1 MNQIHDILGSIIIGG
16 IVLLMLITFNGN
28 VMQSAGVQTFKTIVQ
43 GNLIT
48 VTDIIEF
55 DLRKM
60 GYRVSATQDISI
72 LYADSNRITFKGD
85 IDDNGVMDTVQY
97 YIDTVKAYLTN
108 NPSDRVLHRKLN
120 SQAPVNMYVGMIG
133 LNIQYYGNNDSPI
146 NNSPVAAASLNT
158 IKSVK
163 VELRIESTDRFFDT
177 RKSQFI
183 SNPFNDTTY
192 AGAYWERKIKP
203 QNTR

>member
-43 GNLIT
+43 GNLTT
-48 VTDIIEF
+48 VTDILEF

-60 GYRVSATQDISI
+60 GYRISVTQDSSI
-72 LYADSNRITFKGD
+72 ILADSTRIRFKGD
-85 IDDNGVMDTVQY
+85 IDDNGIMDTVWY
-97 YIDTVKAYLTN
+97 YIDTAKAYLTN
-108 NPSDRVLHRKLN
+108 NPRDRVLHRKLN
-120 SQAPVNMYVGMIG
+120 SEAPVNMYVGMIG
-133 LNIQYYGNNDSPI
+133 LKIQYYGNNDSPI
-146 NNSPVAAASLNT
+146 NNTPVSATGS

-163 VELRIESTDRFFDT
+163 VALRIESTDRFFDT